1 MSLLN
6 PLPILADV
14 APNPGYTKNFNYCF
28 KITNLNKYPQHLLF
42 AQIRSGIKD
51 TITEPYFLVK
61 SGQCIPIRGYRAVAS
76 IAAIPKNKVQQ
87 KDLQNKRP
95 GTVLKNTKLQKSFIK
110 GNSDILLPPG
120 AVPIINEGKTIEGRF
135 KIESIDR
142 HGLKLAPLSD
152 SISALNIILF
162 PLIGIAIIGGMMWNH
177 QRNLASVK

>member
-14 APNPGYTKNFNYCF
+14 APNPGYTRNFNYCF

-42 AQIRSGIKD
+42 VEIRSAISD

-61 SGQCIPIRGYRAVAS
+61 AGKCIPIKGYRPVAT

-87 KDLQNKRP
+87 KDLQNKRS
-95 GTVLKNTKLQKSFIK
+95 GTILKNTKLQKSFIK
-110 GNSDILLPPG
+110 GNSDILLPPN

-142 HGLKLAPLSD
+142 NGLKLAPLSD
-152 SISALNIILF
+152 SISTLNILLF
-162 PLIGIAIIGGMMWNH
+162 PLIGIAIIGGMMWNYK
-177 QRNLASVK
+177 QNLASVK